1 MQHLDNFLQLYSLA
15 LITLILGNIAKLF
28 TDYLITKIK

>member
-1 MQHLDNFLQLYSLA
+1 MQHLDNFMQLYTLA
-15 LITLILGNIAKLF
+15 LVTLILGNIAKLF

>member
-1 MQHLDNFLQLYSLA
+1 MQHLDNFMQLYTLA
-15 LITLILGNIAKLF
+15 LITLILGNIAKVF